1 MRWILRLL
9 LLVLVAVLVV
19 VAVVVF
25 RTTSLRS
32 PDYATVAP
40 ADIEI
45 DAQAAAA
52 RLAAAVRFK
61 TVSFDQGDTSSDS
74 ELEALDAALATQFPE
89 VFRQIPHEQIGHS
102 LLFRWQG
109 SDEARLPILLAAHL
123 DVVPVEAGTE
133 AAWTH
138 APFSGDIAEGFVW
151 GRGSLDDKDSLLG
164 ILEAAEAL
172 LKKGFKPQRTIYFA
186 FGHDEEIS
194 GIRGAGAM
202 SALLAQRGIRFDYVL
217 DEGLAVLEGFIPG
230 IGKPMALIGT
240 AEKGYATFDLSAE
253 GPGGHSSIP
262 SKHNP
267 LSTVAAAVDRIARTP
282 MPLRMTAPVRG
293 LLQGIAPAAQG
304 LLRPVLANL
313 WLTQPLVV
321 SQFKTAGSTR
331 AMLQT
336 VVTPTVFNAGTK
348 ENVIPQRA
356 NAVVNLR
363 ILPGDTVA
371 SVTAWM
377 TQTVNDP
384 SVTLSLRP
392 GAVDP
397 APVSATSGA
406 AFDSL
411 AGAAH
416 AVFPDAVVASG
427 LMVGLT
433 DSRHY
438 LPLTRNTYR
447 FVPARLQPADLD
459 RIHGTNERIG
469 VQNYAEII
477 RFYATLMS
485 IS

>member
-1 MRWILRLL
+1 
-9 LLVLVAVLVV
+9 
-19 VAVVVF
+19 
-25 RTTSLRS
+25 
-32 PDYATVAP
+32 
-40 ADIEI
+40 
-45 DAQAAAA
+45 
-52 RLAAAVRFK
+52 
-61 TVSFDQGDTSSDS
+61 
-74 ELEALDAALATQFPE
+74 
-89 VFRQIPHEQIGHS
+89 
-102 LLFRWQG
+102 
-109 SDEARLPILLAAHL
+109 
-123 DVVPVEAGTE
+123 
-133 AAWTH
+133 
-138 APFSGDIAEGFVW
+138 
-151 GRGSLDDKDSLLG
+151 
-164 ILEAAEAL
+164 
-172 LKKGFKPQRTIYFA
+172 
-186 FGHDEEIS
+186 
-194 GIRGAGAM
+194 
-202 SALLAQRGIRFDYVL
+202 
-217 DEGLAVLEGFIPG
+217 
-230 IGKPMALIGT
+230 
-240 AEKGYATFDLSAE
+240 
-253 GPGGHSSIP
+253 
-262 SKHNP
+262 
-267 LSTVAAAVDRIARTP
+267 
-282 MPLRMTAPVRG
+282 MTAPVRG

-416 AVFPDAVVASG
+416 AVFPDVVVASG

>member
-9 LLVLVAVLVV
+9 LLVLTLVLGVTAV
-19 VAVVVF
+19 VAF
-25 RTTSLRS
+25 RTMSLGS
-32 PDYATVAP
+32 PDYAKVAP
-40 ADIEI
+40 ADIEL
-45 DAQAAAA
+45 DTNAAAA

-61 TVSFDQGDTSSDS
+61 TVSFDQDDTSSDS
-74 ELEALDAALATQFPE
+74 ELEALDANLATQFRE

-109 SDEARLPILLAAHL
+109 AAAARLPILLAAHL

-133 AAWTH
+133 SVWTH

-151 GRGSLDDKDSLLG
+151 GRGSLDDKDSVLG

-186 FGHDEEIS
+186 FGQDEEIS
-194 GIRGAGAM
+194 GNQGAGKIAE
-202 SALLAQRGIRFDYVL
+202 LLTQRGIRFDYVL
-217 DEGLAVLEGFIPG
+217 DEGLAVLDGFIPG

-262 SKHNP
+262 SKRNP
-267 LSTVAAAVDRIARTP
+267 LSTVAAAVDRIARKP
-282 MPLRMTAPVRG
+282 MPLRMTPPVLG
-293 LLQGIAPAAQG
+293 LLWGIAPAAQG

-313 WLTQPLVV
+313 WLTQPLVI
-321 SQFKTAGSTR
+321 SQFKAAGSTR
-331 AMLQT
+331 ATLQT

-377 TQTVNDP
+377 KQTVDDP
-384 SVTLSLRP
+384 SIALSLRP

-397 APVSATSGA
+397 APVSETSGA
-406 AFDSL
+406 DFDAL
-411 AGAAH
+411 AGATL
-416 AVFPDAVVASG
+416 AVFPDVVVASG

-447 FVPARLQPADLD
+447 FVPARMKPDDLD